1 MENLSRLTVPQNAV
15 ILLNLGGPDT
25 LSAVEP
31 FLVNLFSDPD
41 IFRFPLGTVV
51 QKPLARVLARWR
63 APRVAEHYRKIGGGS
78 PILAHTRAQAQR
90 LAEKLAPV
98 LDAAVYV
105 GMRYW
110 HPFIQE
116 ALEQAVQEGARR
128 LILLPL
134 YPQFSFT
141 TTGSSLREVA
151 RLIEENRLTFIEQVT
166 IRSYPDH
173 PLYIRAVAERIVE
186 ALREFSDDELMRWG
200 LLFSAHG
207 VPLRFIADGDPYLVE
222 TQRSVAAVL
231 DHLRHRPETASAVN
245 RARTVLSFQSKVG
258 PMKWLEPATSDTV
271 KRLAE
276 EGIENL
282 LVVPISFVSDHVET
296 LYELDIE
303 VREIAH
309 RCGIKK
315 FVLMRALNDSETFA
329 EALKALV
336 LETIGHDT

>member
-1 MENLSRLTVPQNAV
+1 MPQNAV

-41 IFRFPLGTVV
+41 IFRIPLGTVV
-51 QKPLARVLARWR
+51 QKPLARVIARWR

-78 PILAHTRAQAQR
+78 PILAHTRMQAQR
-90 LAEKLAPV
+90 LAEKLAPG
-98 LDAAVYV
+98 LDAAVYI

-110 HPFIQE
+110 PPFIRE
-116 ALEQAVQEGARR
+116 ALDRAVQEGARR

-141 TTGSSLREVA
+141 TTGSSLREVE
-151 RLIEENRLTFIEQVT
+151 RLIEEKRLTSIERVT

-173 PLYIRAVAERIVE
+173 PLYIQAVGERIAE
-186 ALREFSDDELMRWG
+186 ALREFCDDELMQWG
-200 LLFSAHG
+200 LIFSAHG
-207 VPLRFIADGDPYLVE
+207 VPVRFIADGDPYLVE

-231 DHLRHRPETASAVN
+231 DHLRHRPEIAPAVS

-258 PMKWLEPATSDTV
+258 PLKWLEPTTVDAV

-315 FVLMRALNDSETFA
+315 FVLARALNDSETFA

-336 LETIGHDT
+336 LEAISHDA